1 MKKFLIGGGVV
12 LASLGGGL
20 TIVAAKYQPVIRPN
34 TMVGPV
40 AVGGLTVEEAQKKV
54 RIWWETEKLKELTL
68 TCPIF
73 KKPLPPMTASQLGIT
88 VDDVKS
94 IEPCE
99 VNDFWDAA
107 SQQISG
113 KPERAALGIVYKS
126 NGAKADDLRK
136 VIKAAIGPARPAK
149 VSYAGGV
156 VTRTPEVTSFQLDDS
171 KLSAAVTTALQAD
184 GEVDVPVTE
193 APKHIPDEALN
204 KITDVVASYSS
215 HFPAYQTSRNTNIR
229 LASERLSGHIL
240 MPGEQISF
248 NKTVGQ
254 RTVRGGFRTAPVL
267 KNGKHDEGIGGGIC
281 QVSGTLYNA
290 VLLADLKILMRHNH
304 STPSVYVPVGRDA
317 TVDWPDLDFVFQNP
331 GPDPVAI
338 WATYESGRLTW
349 RILGKKDPSK
359 VVKIETYGL
368 SVGEGRTQRIFDP
381 TLPVGRQ
388 KIVERGGPRRTIS
401 ARRVVYKDGVV
412 VKREP
417 LGTSYYSGLITV
429 VAVGTKKPPVIV
441 PPAATVPAAQPTPPS
456 PGIDNEGG

>member
-1 MKKFLIGGGVV
+1 V

-40 AVGGLTVEEAQKKV
+40 AVGGLTIEEAQKKV
-54 RIWWETEKLKELTL
+54 RIWWETEKLKQLTL
-68 TCPIF
+68 TCPEF

-94 IEPCE
+94 VGPCE

-107 SQQISG
+107 SQEISG
-113 KPERAALGIVYKS
+113 KPARSALGIVYKS
-126 NGAKADDLRK
+126 NGAKADELEK
-136 VIKAAIGPARPAK
+136 VIKSAIGPARPAK
-149 VSYAGGV
+149 VSFTSGV
-156 VTRTPEVTSFQLDDS
+156 VTRTPEVTSYQLDET
-171 KLSAAVTTALQAD
+171 KLSDAVTSALQAD
-184 GEVDVPVTE
+184 GEVQVPVTE
-193 APKHIPDEALN
+193 APKHVPDVALN
-204 KITDVVASYSS
+204 KITDVVSSYSS

-229 LASERLSGHIL
+229 LASEKLSGHIL
-240 MPGEQISF
+240 MPGERISF
-248 NKTVGQ
+248 NQTVGQ

-290 VLLADLKILMRHNH
+290 VLLADLKIINRHNH

-317 TVDWPDLDFVFQNP
+317 TVDWPDLDFVFENP

-338 WATYESGRLTW
+338 WSTYESGRLTW
-349 RILGKKDPSK
+349 RVLGKKDPSK

-368 SVGEGRTQRIFDP
+368 SVGEGRTQRVLDP
-381 TLPVGRQ
+381 SLPLGKQ
-388 KIVERGGPRRTIS
+388 KILERGGPRRTIS

-412 VKREP
+412 VKRES
-417 LGTSYYSGLITV
+417 LGTSFYSGLITV
-429 VAVGTKKPPVIV
+429 VAVGTKKPTILAPK
-441 PPAATVPAAQPTPPS
+441 PTGPAATVPTTQPTPAPA
-456 PGIDNEGG
+456 PGIDNDGG